1 MAMATYIRTMGDS
14 VELARN
20 LRQLEDEHRPRRRR
34 IALRGRPGGK
44 KKPLPLW
51 PATLWS
57 AVIAAGFIVTGWYWK
72 DFAVFLGQL
81 GL

>member
-1 MAMATYIRTMGDS
+1 MAMATYVRTIGDS

-20 LRQLEDEHRPRRRR
+20 LRQLEDERRARRRR
-34 IALRGRPGGK
+34 TTARGRPGGK
-44 KKPLPLW
+44 KKPTPLW

-57 AVIAAGFIVTGWYWK
+57 VAIVAGFIATGWYWK
-72 DFAVFLGQL
+72 DFASFLGQL